1 MHNGLKRIARRVP
14 GMARQV
20 GAQQHCGMHEVPG
33 LLPRKRT
40 QQKQRKNGRRVLG
53 GGDGGTAWPQRRPA
67 PFRQAGFKTGSS
79 RYLEIDKRP
88 ATKPGHIIAGLIRL
102 TKQKTVQ
109 LLHRKQLNS
118 PVMNAPGYGALRLK
132 LLRFAQNDKLFL
144 CIGILFYYWRTVG
157 FYPVR

>member
-1 MHNGLKRIARRVP
+1 MGVEFSEEETA
-14 GMARQV
+14 
-20 GAQQHCGMHEVPG
+20 E
-33 LLPRKRT
+33 LLAT
-40 QQKQRKNGRRVLG
+40 
-53 GGDGGTAWPQRRPA
+53 RRPA

-118 PVMNAPGYGALRLK
+118 PVMNAPDMGHCDLSSFASLRMTNFS
-132 LLRFAQNDKLFL
+132 FASVFYFI
-144 CIGILFYYWRTVG
+144 IGGRLG
-157 FYPVR
+157 FIR